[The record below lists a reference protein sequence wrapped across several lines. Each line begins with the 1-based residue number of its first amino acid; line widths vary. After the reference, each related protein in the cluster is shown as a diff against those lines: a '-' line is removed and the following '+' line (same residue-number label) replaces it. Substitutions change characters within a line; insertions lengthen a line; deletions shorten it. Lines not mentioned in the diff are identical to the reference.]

1 MNLLTNRIIFI
12 KTGLLLLVILFFL
25 GCKKQK
31 NKIGFDGANRLP
43 SGTYFTDTITV
54 KSEIVLVSDSI
65 TTSNVTNGIKGSYLL
80 VGAYHDPYLGNIS
93 AEGYTQLQLNTQFVE
108 LPAATAD
115 SAYIYLNYIGHY
127 GNPNIA
133 QTLNVYAL
141 TAPLL
146 DTVGG
151 TYPYFSNSQGISYYP
166 APIGSATFN
175 VTSDSANFVIVKVKN
190 TTNPYGMN
198 YIQAILNGSKNN
210 TDFVAQFPG
219 IAILPANNTD
229 GAIMQLDG
237 GSSNAVFRIFY
248 TQYGLQKSYD
258 LTYGLGARKF
268 YKIKADRTS
277 KNTSTLAN
285 SYDSISTSLTSNECY
300 IQAGTG
306 LRVRLSFPYLNK
318 LREAHSNIAIMGAQL
333 VLTASPNS
341 DTTDFKINNGLLLMK
356 TNHNLIKKS
365 TTGVI
370 NYVQPDDANPL
381 ATTGA
386 LLTYPINGVYL
397 FNVRSYIQAVLL
409 GQIPNDPV
417 IVSPYPLQSN
427 VNRLVFNDN
436 KSAVNPLKLNLYF
449 TTGK

>member
-31 NKIGFDGANRLP
+31 NKIGFDDANHLP

-65 TTSNVTNGIKGSYLL
+65 STTNVTDGISGSYLL
-80 VGAYHDPYLGNIS
+80 AGAYHDPYLGNIS
-93 AEGYTQLQLNTQFVE
+93 AEAYTQLQLTTQFVE

-115 SAYIYLNYIGHY
+115 SAYLYLSYNSHY

-141 TAPLL
+141 T
-146 DTVGG
+146 DTIGG
-151 TYPYFSNSQGISYYP
+151 IYYTHFSNSPGISYNP
-166 APIGSATFN
+166 ALLGSVTFN
-175 VTSDSANFVIVKVKN
+175 TTSDSANYLVIKIKN
-190 TTNPYGMN
+190 PNGIAYS
-198 YIQAILNGSKNN
+198 QSILNGSKNN
-210 TDFVAQFPG
+210 TDFVAEFPG
-219 IAILPANNTD
+219 IAIIPANNTD
-229 GAIMQLDG
+229 GTIIQLDG
-237 GSSNAVFRIFY
+237 GSPNSAFRIFY
-248 TQYGLQKSYD
+248 TQYGQHLAYD
-258 LTYGLGARKF
+258 LNFGLNSRKF
-268 YKIKADRTS
+268 YKIKADRAS
-277 KNTSTLAN
+277 KNTSSLAN
-285 SYDSISTSLTSNECY
+285 SYDAISTSLTSNECY
-300 IQAGTG
+300 VQAGTG

-341 DTTDFKINNGLLLMK
+341 DTSDFKINNGLLLMQ
-356 TNHNLIKKS
+356 TNNNLIKKS
-365 TTGVI
+365 TAGGI
-370 NYVQPDDANPL
+370 YYVQPDDANQL
-381 ATTGA
+381 GTTGA
-386 LLTYPINGVYL
+386 LLTYPTNGVYI
-397 FNVRSYIQAVLL
+397 FNVRSYIQSVLL
-409 GQIPNDPV
+409 GQLPNNPV

-436 KSAVNPLKLNLYF
+436 KGALSPLKLNLYF